1 MILNLNQSKII
12 GFGLI
17 FLAVISYFYLGYFIE
32 RQQFDLLFGLY
43 FLVFSSFIYLIKY
56 YNDPKNLFVLG
67 IVFRAI
73 FLLATPFL
81 SQDFYR
87 FIWDGRLLV
96 AGINPFEYLPNE
108 IINSIA
114 NFPESRLLF
123 DKIGSLSA
131 SHFSNYPPIN
141 QLFFVIAAV
150 FAGKSILGSVLVFRI
165 IIVLA
170 DVGIY
175 YFGQKILVHFN
186 QNPNKIFLYFLNP
199 LVIIELTGN
208 LHFEGLMLFFLV
220 LGFYF
225 LIKNNWVLSALFIAI
240 SISVKLLPLLILPLF
255 WQKLGIK
262 KSIIFYSL
270 IIGFNILF
278 FLPFVN
284 NQLISNYLET
294 ISLWFINFEF
304 NASFY
309 YIIRAIG
316 FYFKGYNI
324 IGSVGKIIPIITI
337 LVILFYTFFRKNNTL
352 NLIINNALIVL
363 TIYFLLSTTVHPWY
377 VINLILLSVFTNYK
391 YSIAWS
397 FTVFLS
403 YSAYSNNLFKENM
416 SLIFIEYFIVFGF
429 ILLSIKNYGLYKT
442 KKLF

>member
-1 MILNLNQSKII
+1 MLIQSKIMNY
-12 GFGLI
+12 GMV
-17 FLAVISYFYLGYFIE
+17 FLAIISYFYLGYFIE

-43 FLVFSSFIYLIKY
+43 FLVFSSFIYLIEY
-56 YNDPKNLFVLG
+56 YHNPKNLFGLG

-73 FLLATPFL
+73 LLLATPFL

-87 FIWDGRLLV
+87 FIWDGRLIV
-96 AGINPFEYLPNE
+96 AGINPYEYLPNE

-114 NFPESRLLF
+114 NFPDSRLLF
-123 DKIGSLSA
+123 DKMGSLSA

-141 QLFFVIAAV
+141 QLFFAIADV

-170 DVGIY
+170 DIGIY

-208 LHFEGLMLFFLV
+208 LHFEGVMLFFLV
-220 LGFYF
+220 FGFYF
-225 LIKNNWVLSALFIAI
+225 LLKNNWVLSALFIAI

-255 WQKLGIK
+255 WQKIGIK
-262 KSIIFYSL
+262 KSIVFYGL

-284 NQLISNYLET
+284 NHLISNYLET

-309 YIIRAIG
+309 YVIRAIG

-324 IGSVGKIIPIITI
+324 IVSVGKIIPIITI
-337 LVILFYTFFRKNNTL
+337 LVILFYAFFRKNNTL

-363 TIYFLLSTTVHPWY
+363 TIYLLLSTTVHPWY
-377 VINLILLSVFTNYK
+377 IINLVLLSVFTNYK
-391 YSIAWS
+391 YAIAWS

-403 YSAYSNNLFKENM
+403 YFAYSNNLFKENM

>member
-1 MILNLNQSKII
+1 MV
-12 GFGLI
+12 

-56 YNDPKNLFVLG
+56 YNNPKNLFVIG

-87 FIWDGRLLV
+87 FIWDGRLIV
-96 AGINPFEYLPNE
+96 AGINPYEYLPDE

-114 NFPESRLLF
+114 NFSDSRLLF
-123 DKIGSLSA
+123 DKMGGLSA

-141 QLFFVIAAV
+141 QLFFAIAAV

-165 IIVLA
+165 IIVLT

-186 QNPNKIFLYFLNP
+186 QNPNKIFMYFLNP

-208 LHFEGLMLFFLV
+208 LHFEGVMLFFLV

-255 WQKLGIK
+255 WQKIGIK
-262 KSIIFYSL
+262 KSIVFYGL

-284 NQLISNYLET
+284 NHLISNYLET

-309 YIIRAIG
+309 YVIRAIG

-324 IGSVGKIIPIITI
+324 IGSVGKIIPIISI
-337 LVILFYTFFRKNNTL
+337 LTILFYAFFKKNNTL
-352 NLIINNALIVL
+352 DLIINNALIVL
-363 TIYFLLSTTVHPWY
+363 TIYLLLSTTVHPWY
-377 VINLILLSVFTNYK
+377 VINLVLLSVFTNYK
-391 YSIAWS
+391 YAIAWS

-403 YSAYSNNLFKENM
+403 YFAYSNNLFQENLT
-416 SLIFIEYFIVFGF
+416 LIFIEYFIVFGF
-429 ILLSIKNYGLYKT
+429 ILLSIKNYELYKT